1 VTGIFGLVE
10 SQARAAA
17 AAAPLLARASNEV
30 LTEALQRIASRLRA
44 EASIILDSNREDL
57 AAAETRLS
65 RGLLDRLRLDDG
77 RIEAIGAQVE
87 SLASLPSLER
97 LAGRRV
103 LPNGLEV
110 EERRVPVGVVGA
122 IYEARPNVTVDI
134 ATQLIKSKNAGLLRT
149 GSAGLRTA
157 AALLEAVIA
166 PALAES
172 GLKPEAIQV
181 LRSGEH
187 EGAEAL
193 VSLPHLVPLVIIRG
207 SGQTTKRLARI
218 GTEKGVRT
226 LQHAEGGGVVY
237 LHSDADN
244 EMALRLIESSL
255 DRLGVC
261 NRLNLLLVDRSVW
274 DRFLPQ
280 VLALFDRMGI
290 APSLPPHDH
299 PLGYE
304 WAGDPE
310 RESTVTIAPAEGVE
324 EAVGV
329 ANEQTPG
336 LAASIVTQNEKAARN
351 FLDAY
356 RGTGGFWNAT
366 TRFLD
371 GFELTLAPETGINV
385 EHVPGPRGPVTYRDL
400 FLRQYVVVGDGTQHR

>member
-65 RGLLDRLRLDDG
+65 TGLLDRLRLDDG

-97 LAGRRV
+97 LAGRWV

-324 EAVGV
+324 EAVRV

-385 EHVPGPRGPVTYRDL
+385 DHVPGPRGPVTYRDL